1 MVDVGTTGTVVTVST
16 APFDTGAS
24 VFFSL
29 TAGLTAVVDDVVLD
43 GVTGSLLVTESTW
56 VVATVVGRV
65 VDAGTMSSGVPEF
78 DPPQLA
84 TEMQQVRSN
93 TNEDFLTSP
102 ICIPRRIPG

>member
-1 MVDVGTTGTVVTVST
+1 MVDVGTTDTVVTVST
-16 APFDTGAS
+16 APFDKGAS

-29 TAGLTAVVDDVVLD
+29 TAGVTAVVDVVLD
-43 GVTGSLLVTESTW
+43 GATGSLLVTESTR

-65 VDAGTMSSGVPEF
+65 VDAGTMSSGVPGF

-84 TEMQQVRSN
+84 IEMQQIRSN

>member
-1 MVDVGTTGTVVTVST
+1 M
-16 APFDTGAS
+16 PPEP
-24 VFFSL
+24 L
-29 TAGLTAVVDDVVLD
+29 TASRQCRHVVVLD

-65 VDAGTMSSGVPEF
+65 DAGTMSSGVPGF